1 MAGGLLKEKV
11 FSRTNVGEEE
21 ERYRKSSIK
30 LLSDG
35 KESLRNNVMA
45 ARMGRHSWAVS
56 RDAVWRN
63 WKQRK
68 GNTVVEDPQGR
79 AGEG

>member
-35 KESLRNNVMA
+35 KESLRNNVTA